1 MISKLTINL
10 SIMAFILMLSFGLNA
25 QASQEQPQMF
35 LQTESPKSLP
45 ETVRVF
51 REEVSAGGWTILNTT
66 NMAGIL
72 SAKGHTLAPVLIFD
86 V

>member
-1 MISKLTINL
+1 MNKLTISL
-10 SIMAFILMLSFGLNA
+10 SIIAIALMLSFELSA
-25 QASQEQPQMF
+25 HASQEQPQMF

>member
-1 MISKLTINL
+1 MNKLTISL
-10 SIMAFILMLSFGLNA
+10 SIIAIVLMLSFGLSA
-25 QASQEQPQMF
+25 HASQEKPQMF